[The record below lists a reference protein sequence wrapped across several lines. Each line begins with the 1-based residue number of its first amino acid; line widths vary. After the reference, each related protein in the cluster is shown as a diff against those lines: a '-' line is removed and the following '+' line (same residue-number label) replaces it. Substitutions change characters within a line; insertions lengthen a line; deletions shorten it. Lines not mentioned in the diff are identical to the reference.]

1 MSKISRKRRQFE
13 IKRKRKRRKK
23 LRKLKE
29 KYSTAKTKKEREEII
44 EKMRKIAPH
53 LPIGEILGV
62 KKEK

>member
-1 MSKISRKRRQFE
+1 MSKISRKRRQCE

-29 KYSTAKTKKEREEII
+29 KYFTTNSKKEKERII
-44 EKMRKIAPH
+44 EKIRKIAPH

-62 KKEK
+62 KKKK